1 MDDVNSKTHLPATF
15 IRYCAKKAFL
25 AKQVRI
31 IWLIRNYYC
40 SRRWFSSCQ
49 GFDHWRGKFRRR
61 SRSNDVRMLPEKP
74 KKINGDAKFCLH
86 TWSIICYQYGILGL
100 NFSLLLDLFDV
111 TLISLLLL
119 YYIFLCSETHER
131 AKRILWSAILKGKM
145 CFLWTSENEL
155 AKKK

>member
-61 SRSNDVRMLPEKP
+61 SRSNDVRKQPEKP

-86 TWSIICYQYGILGL
+86 TWPIICYQYGILGL
-100 NFSLLLDLFDV
+100 NFFTFVRSFWRYPNFPFY
-111 TLISLLLL
+111 